1 MDKGGLIMPD
11 KDLLKLFKKSLKN
24 KNTYIPNLLTASR
37 LVGAFV
43 IPTLFLTGNIPG
55 AIIATAAFSATDFF
69 DGLAA
74 RKLDGYSEFGRLLD
88 PIVDKVFAAVP
99 ALAIVPSMPILA
111 LNVAMEAAIGL
122 INAKSFSEQGNPQSS
137 RLGKIKTWL
146 ICITIIVGFIGL
158 AIPYL
163 SNLVDIAII
172 ITVLLQATTLIG
184 YFIYWQQLKKSKD
197 IKTDYIEFYK
207 IIEPII
213 IEKEFQRRKEY
224 PHHINESVYEHVI
237 RVSYDCYKI
246 GKRLGMDYKAL
257 TIAGL
262 LHDFYEKPWQ
272 YSNEKKP
279 FFQKHAFTHAKEAVV
294 NSKKY
299 FGTDIITPKVESI
312 MITHM
317 FPLNKKIPRN
327 KEAWL
332 LTLIDKADSID
343 FILHPVTL
351 FKIFF
356 HKKYQEEKENLEKQI
371 THKTKSKKKKAKKSA
386 K

>member
-1 MDKGGLIMPD
+1 MVKCRRLQVIVM
-11 KDLLKLFKKSLKN
+11 KWLKK
-24 KNTYIPNLLTASR
+24 YIPNILTTLR
-37 LVGAFV
+37 IVLVPLMFYLG
-43 IPTLFLTGNIPG
+43 LTNHYKIFIALAVTV
-55 AIIATAAFSATDFF
+55 AILDYF
-69 DGLAA
+69 DGFFA
-74 RKLDGYSEFGRLLD
+74 RKWESTSTLGMTLDAIADKFFAISLLILLIIKN
-88 PIVDKVFAAVP
+88 PAFFYVLVLECFIALLNLYFFIKRKVSASLLV
-99 ALAIVPSMPILA
+99 
-111 LNVAMEAAIGL
+111 
-122 INAKSFSEQGNPQSS
+122 
-137 RLGKIKTWL
+137 GKIKTWL

-172 ITVLLQATTLIG
+172 ITVLLQVTTLIG

-294 NSKKY
+294 NAKKY
-299 FGTDIITPKVESI
+299 FGTDVITPKVESI

>member
-1 MDKGGLIMPD
+1 MVKCRRLQVIVMNW
-11 KDLLKLFKKSLKN
+11 LKK
-24 KNTYIPNLLTASR
+24 YIPNILTTLRIVLVPLMFYLGLTNHYKIFIALAVTVALL
-37 LVGAFV
+37 
-43 IPTLFLTGNIPG
+43 
-55 AIIATAAFSATDFF
+55 DYF
-69 DGLAA
+69 DGFFA
-74 RKLDGYSEFGRLLD
+74 RKWESTSTLGMTLDAIADKFFAISLLILLIIKN
-88 PIVDKVFAAVP
+88 PAFFYVLVLECFIALLNLYFFIKRKVSASLLV
-99 ALAIVPSMPILA
+99 
-111 LNVAMEAAIGL
+111 
-122 INAKSFSEQGNPQSS
+122 
-137 RLGKIKTWL
+137 GKIKTWL

-172 ITVLLQATTLIG
+172 ITVLLQVTTLIG

-299 FGTDIITPKVESI
+299 FGTDIITSKVESI

-327 KEAWL
+327 REAWL

-343 FILHPVTL
+343 FILHPVIL

-356 HKKYQEEKENLEKQI
+356 HKKYQEERENLKKQI
-371 THKTKSKKKKAKKSA
+371 THKTKSKKKKKNYHK
-386 K
+386 

>member
-1 MDKGGLIMPD
+1 MVKCRRLQVIVMNW
-11 KDLLKLFKKSLKN
+11 LKK
-24 KNTYIPNLLTASR
+24 YIPNILTTLR
-37 LVGAFV
+37 IVLVPLMFYLG
-43 IPTLFLTGNIPG
+43 LTNHYKIFIALAVTV
-55 AIIATAAFSATDFF
+55 AILDYF
-69 DGLAA
+69 DGFFA
-74 RKLDGYSEFGRLLD
+74 RKWESTSTLGMTLDAIADKFFAISLLILLIIKN
-88 PIVDKVFAAVP
+88 PAFFYVLVLECFIALLNLYFFIKRKVSASLLV
-99 ALAIVPSMPILA
+99 
-111 LNVAMEAAIGL
+111 
-122 INAKSFSEQGNPQSS
+122 
-137 RLGKIKTWL
+137 GKIKTWL

-172 ITVLLQATTLIG
+172 ITVLLQVTTLIG

-327 KEAWL
+327 REAWL

-371 THKTKSKKKKAKKSA
+371 THKTKSKKKKTKKSA